1 MIRHLLLD
9 LDNTLY
15 PASSGMDEG
24 ITRRMLAFVARH
36 LGVSLEEGTRLRA
49 AGLPSYGTTLEWLTV
64 EHNLTDQNG
73 YFEFVHPESEIE
85 ELERDERLR
94 PYLLSLNLPLTLLTN
109 APAAHARRL
118 LEFFNIEDI
127 FLGVYDLNFNKGVG
141 KPHPDS
147 FRSAIAPSGFTV
159 EETVF
164 VDDHPKYVKGY
175 KAIGGKAVIV
185 DETGRYGELAEKEG
199 YGRIRNIYE
208 LAALLGDPA
217 FMKNG
222 PTP

>member
-24 ITRRMLAFVARH
+24 ITRRMLAFVAEH

-64 EHNLTDQNG
+64 EHNLKDQKR
-73 YFEFVHPESEIE
+73 YFEFVHPESEIG
-85 ELERDERLR
+85 ELEKDEKLR
-94 PYLLSLNLPLTLLTN
+94 PYLLSLGLPLTLLTN
-109 APAAHARRL
+109 APAAHAERL
-118 LEFFNIEDI
+118 LEFFDIKDI
-127 FLGVYDLNFNKGVG
+127 FVGIYDLECNKGVG

-185 DETGRYGELAEKEG
+185 DETGRYRDLADAEG
-199 YGRIRNIYE
+199 YGHIRNIYG
-208 LAALLGDPA
+208 LAQFLTA
-217 FMKNG
+217 FADLAI
-222 PTP
+222 TI